1 MEHVHKDVCTIYK
14 LLVGVLILK
23 KKVETT
29 QISSNKD
36 VVKLIFYFSV
46 MDYYVTNQKN
56 DVLVWK
62 HS

>member
-1 MEHVHKDVCTIYK
+1 MEHVHKDVYTIYM

-23 KKVETT
+23 QKVEIN

-46 MDYYVTNQKN
+46 MEYYVTNQKD